1 MSKDDVLELLRWLLT
16 GWQLVRL
23 LLDRKRETTSTRT
36 VAKRKGRSRQS
47 EDKSQGRKPGD
58 LRVRGFTLLTLQIL
72 VEIGTAC
79 KKFRIVIIF

>member
-23 LLDRKRETTSTRT
+23 LLDWKRETTSTQA

-47 EDKSQGRKPGD
+47 EDKSHGE
-58 LRVRGFTLLTLQIL
+58 TLETS
-72 VEIGTAC
+72 V
-79 KKFRIVIIF
+79 